1 MELENEIGTIANESE
16 RLTILS
22 LERLKEVET
31 WKRKYDELEEA
42 YKLEIGDLKAQLEQF
57 KANNY
62 VRE

>member
-1 MELENEIGTIANESE
+1 VELENEIGTIANESE